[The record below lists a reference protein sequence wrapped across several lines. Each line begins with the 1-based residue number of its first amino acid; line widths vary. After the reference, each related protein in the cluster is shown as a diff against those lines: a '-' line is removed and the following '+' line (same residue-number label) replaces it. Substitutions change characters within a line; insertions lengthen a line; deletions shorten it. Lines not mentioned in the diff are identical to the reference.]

1 MKFIEQVKKDRATI
15 NSLKSKKEKGI
26 FIWDYYKIPI
36 ISIIIVLTICITVI
50 TNALIKK
57 PIVMYTVLLNSDS
70 QLVEADESIFIEV
83 LKKAGVDVENKEVDI
98 NDYLSLGI
106 SEDEKSDV
114 ETLQVLNALF
124 SITDLDLFV
133 SFKDQ
138 FDLFI
143 DKDAFADLSL
153 LIDKDILDKHQDDLY
168 IYKNSNGEKIVGGI
182 ILHDNSLLHEAGYYH
197 NDVVVGAV
205 ANGVNLENAIYFIKQ
220 LLID

>member
-133 SFKDQ
+133 SYKDQ